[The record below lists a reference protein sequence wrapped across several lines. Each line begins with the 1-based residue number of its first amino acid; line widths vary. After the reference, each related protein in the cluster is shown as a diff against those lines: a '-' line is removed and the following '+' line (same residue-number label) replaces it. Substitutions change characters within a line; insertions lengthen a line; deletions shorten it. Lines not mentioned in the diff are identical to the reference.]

1 MKCEKIAVATENL
14 NIDDIK
20 ETSRGQLLDSWKKT
34 YRTDAPK
41 GISRRLMEH
50 AAAYSIQS
58 KIHGQLPR
66 SIQLKLK
73 RFQNN
78 SHNNKVSSDL
88 PEGTVLMR
96 EWHGDNYRVVVLRN
110 GYEWNNTHF
119 KSLSEIARSITGTR
133 WSGPRFFGL
142 RRSG

>member
-1 MKCEKIAVATENL
+1 MKCEKIAVATENF

-50 AAAYSIQS
+50 AAAYSTQS

-88 PEGTVLMR
+88 PAFNNSLNFSI
-96 EWHGDNYRVVVLRN
+96 DIDSFISDISPANY
-110 GYEWNNTHF
+110 
-119 KSLSEIARSITGTR
+119 
-133 WSGPRFFGL
+133 
-142 RRSG
+142 